1 MSVRLAP
8 SDKGITGSVEDGANM
23 KTQLADLR
31 RRPTIA
37 IATTRTIV
45 GYCRNSA
52 NLSPVL

>member
-37 IATTRTIV
+37 IAYNADDSRV
-45 GYCRNSA
+45 
-52 NLSPVL
+52 LSQLG